1 MRRPPLPELRV
12 LPAKIGQSRMMLD
25 LVSGI
30 PDGYEV
36 AKEVNLKEV
45 KNS

>member
-1 MRRPPLPELRV
+1 MLPEVRV
-12 LPAKIGQSRMMLD
+12 LLAKIGESRMMLD

-30 PDGYEV
+30 SDGYEV
-36 AKEVNLKEV
+36 AKGVNLKEV